1 MRHSLLGGG
10 GIGDGG
16 MYTLYEAL
24 ITGGSMGGMYM
35 FLNER

>member
-24 ITGGSMGGMYM
+24 ITGGGIGDGG
-35 FLNER
+35 NVHII